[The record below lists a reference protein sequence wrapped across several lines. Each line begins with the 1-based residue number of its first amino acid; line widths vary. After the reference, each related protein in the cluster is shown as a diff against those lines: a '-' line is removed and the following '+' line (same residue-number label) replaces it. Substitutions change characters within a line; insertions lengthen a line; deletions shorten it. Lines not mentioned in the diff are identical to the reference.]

1 MDKENI
7 KKQKANERVKQ
18 IYKKKVL
25 NDPNFRAILNERSK
39 ASYHKK
45 KEQEKLDGIIKKK
58 GRPPKLPTEKQP
70 EKRKVGRPIK
80 IASV

>member
-1 MDKENI
+1 M
-7 KKQKANERVKQ
+7 
-18 IYKKKVL
+18 
-25 NDPNFRAILNERSK
+25 NERSK